1 MYLGNRLNEKEIE
14 TQYRLMFFIYT
25 IVRMIQNIKWHCKLY
40 SESLKQSRHNELS
53 HLSHLEINQEHD
65 TT

>member
-1 MYLGNRLNEKEIE
+1 MGFRRNPI
-14 TQYRLMFFIYT
+14 QVGVFFIYT
-25 IVRMIQNIKWHCKLY
+25 VVRMIQNIKWHCKLN
-40 SESLKQSRHNELS
+40 SESLEQSRHNELS